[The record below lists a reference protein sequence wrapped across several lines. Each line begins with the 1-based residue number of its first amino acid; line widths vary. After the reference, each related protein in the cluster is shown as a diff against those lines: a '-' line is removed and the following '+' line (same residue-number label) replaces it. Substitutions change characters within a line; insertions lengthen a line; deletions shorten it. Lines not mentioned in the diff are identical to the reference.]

1 MLGFDTYRS
10 NRKKRQH
17 GVGLIEIMVAVLLL
31 SVGFL
36 AAARMQ
42 VQGMRFSQSAY
53 MESQAYFM
61 ISDMMDR
68 MRGNIDGVTGGNY
81 DGNETSGLWTTD
93 PGCAAN
99 FCSAAQLAQQDLFE
113 WSANL
118 HDLRDTDNFSALLPG
133 KAAAEG
139 QPAESAKGEITNN
152 GNGVFT
158 IKISWFEKIGDAD
171 ALQELE
177 LDFVPWL

>member
-1 MLGFDTYRS
+1 MLGLHAYHAR
-10 NRKKRQH
+10 RKQRQN

-68 MRGNIDGVTGGNY
+68 MRGNIDGVKDGAY
-81 DGNETSGLWTTD
+81 DGKETHGNWTSE
-93 PGCAAN
+93 PGCASS
-99 FCSAAQLAQQDLFE
+99 FCTPAQLAQQDLFE

-118 HDLRDTDNFSALLPG
+118 HDVRSTTNFSSLLPG

-139 QPAESAKGEITNN
+139 QPAENAEGQIISK
-152 GNGVFT
+152 GNGVYT
-158 IKISWFEKIGDAD
+158 IKVNWYEKIGSAD
-171 ALQELE
+171 ELQTLE